1 MVVKLLFPVIHDG
14 EPFQTGSILHC
25 ENESD
30 ALRLISLGVAIRLD
44 DENAVVTKTETPT
57 ETQTET
63 INPADLTVNQ
73 LKGLLSDM
81 GIPYRTNDNKAT
93 LIAIYKDATS

>member
-57 ETQTET
+57 EK